1 MWHPL
6 CSLPRGFGRID
17 RQGEEMNRVLV
28 IDQNRVATQTLGLAC
43 LERDLGVAIAENL
56 CEGVRVLLG
65 TPVDLIIVDAAEM
78 RLTAREMAT
87 LFERVAPGVPVL
99 VAMKTPAALDQRV
112 TFELAGFRVISKPI
126 SAEELFDKAVPAR

>member
-1 MWHPL
+1 
-6 CSLPRGFGRID
+6 
-17 RQGEEMNRVLV
+17 MNRVLV